1 MSANTPKDQNE
12 LPTNAVYSS
21 FTNQYVL
28 TKEMCAEAELSRID
42 IGIAYICITFLFV
55 FIVLL
60 QSASETAFS
69 LQNAVENYF
78 AAPSASTI
86 LQLSGAAGITFVSPV
101 VAVIAFLKVFPKL
114 VGEKQFK
121 EHMKL
126 VPGTN
131 RNIDFYED
139 HVVVAGKFRKELP
152 YRELK
157 RTGETRHLY
166 LLYFTDRR
174 ILILDKAGFRKGN
187 LRDLKSF
194 LKKRRSTSSRLYGIA
209 RLLPVLLIFL
219 LFCAI
224 LLLEG

>member
-1 MSANTPKDQNE
+1 MSANTPKEQNE
-12 LPTNAVYSS
+12 LPINAVYSS

-55 FIVLL
+55 FLVLL

-131 RNIDFYED
+131 RKIDFYED

-157 RTGETRHLY
+157 RTGETRRLY

-209 RLLPVLLIFL
+209 RLLPVFLIFL